1 MKKIKN
7 VFRYLHY
14 TFGLL
19 KLNIGT
25 LLVFELLY
33 KFASMAVF
41 KPLLTGVMKL
51 ALKAQGLSYLSDET
65 IGTFIRSPLTWFFL
79 LLIVLGMAFFTL
91 FDICCIITC
100 IHASF
105 RKQAMPLLALMRKGL
120 KTSLRV
126 IYQRNIVM
134 IFYLLIIIPMTY
146 ALVISGYITKFTVP
160 QFIVDYIMSHTWL
173 AILYIG
179 FWIYIGLRSFHWIY
193 SLHYFCLENCNFK
206 QARKRSWKLQKN
218 HYWTDL
224 IIVLGWSAACI
235 GIYYGVI
242 LFGSWLVSRVNQ
254 ALPTQDLFS
263 SLTLSGISL
272 LMDVCGAL
280 FFCFDLPL
288 FFICISLLFYY
299 RKAAAGERIPRVFR
313 DLDNAYR
320 ITNTRWVKK
329 IYMYRK
335 RIIALSIVVV
345 IGVNFAYNFADR
357 RGVLHMGLGNP
368 VEVTA
373 HRGYSAAY
381 PENTIPAFKGA
392 IQVGADWAELDVQQ
406 TADGEVIVMHDSN
419 LKRTTGLDKEV
430 WQVTW
435 DEIKDLD
442 NGSWFDK
449 KYQTVRIPTLEEVLK
464 VCRGKIHLN
473 IEIKPSGH
481 DKDLE
486 KQVAK
491 LLKKYH
497 MRDTCVV
504 SSLKY
509 DSLRKI
515 KQADDSIE
523 TAYITSVSYG
533 NFTDLEYADGYS
545 VESTLLSKSFVNKAQ
560 KAGKQIYV
568 WTVNSEERLEKVV
581 GMGIDNVITDDPVMA
596 KELIYEQEHST
607 FWDRYVKQ
615 LLQIGK

>member
-1 MKKIKN
+1 
-7 VFRYLHY
+7 
-14 TFGLL
+14 
-19 KLNIGT
+19 
-25 LLVFELLY
+25 
-33 KFASMAVF
+33 MAVF

-100 IHASF
+100 IHASY

-134 IFYLLIIIPMTY
+134 ILYLLIIIPMTH

-242 LFGSWLVSRVNQ
+242 LSGSWLVSRVNQ

-272 LMDVCGAL
+272 LLDVCGAL

-357 RGVLHMGLGNP
+357 RGVLHMGLDNP

-373 HRGYSAAY
+373 HRGYSAVY

-392 IQVGADWAELDVQQ
+392 IQVGADWVELDVQQ

-486 KQVAK
+486 EQVAK

-515 KQADDSIE
+515 KEADDSIE

-560 KAGKQIYV
+560 KAEKQIYV

>member
-242 LFGSWLVSRVNQ
+242 LFGSWLVSRVSQ

-486 KQVAK
+486 EQVAK

>member
-1 MKKIKN
+1 
-7 VFRYLHY
+7 
-14 TFGLL
+14 
-19 KLNIGT
+19 
-25 LLVFELLY
+25 
-33 KFASMAVF
+33 MAVF

-134 IFYLLIIIPMTY
+134 ILYLLIIIPMTH

-242 LFGSWLVSRVNQ
+242 LSGSWLVSRVNQ

-320 ITNTRWVKK
+320 VTNTRWVKK

-345 IGVNFAYNFADR
+345 IGVNFAYNFVDR

-486 KQVAK
+486 EQVAK

-515 KQADDSIE
+515 KEADDSIE

>member
-134 IFYLLIIIPMTY
+134 ILYLLIIIPMTH

-206 QARKRSWKLQKN
+206 QARKRSWKLQEN

-373 HRGYSAAY
+373 HRGYSAVY

-515 KQADDSIE
+515 KEADDSIE

-533 NFTDLEYADGYS
+533 NFTNLEYADGYS

>member
-134 IFYLLIIIPMTY
+134 ILYLLIIIPMTH

-242 LFGSWLVSRVNQ
+242 LSGSWLVSRVNQ

-320 ITNTRWVKK
+320 VTNTRWVKK

-486 KQVAK
+486 EQVAK

-515 KQADDSIE
+515 KEADDSIE

-533 NFTDLEYADGYS
+533 NFTNLEYADGYS

>member
-1 MKKIKN
+1 
-7 VFRYLHY
+7 
-14 TFGLL
+14 
-19 KLNIGT
+19 
-25 LLVFELLY
+25 
-33 KFASMAVF
+33 MAVF

-134 IFYLLIIIPMTY
+134 ILYLLIIIPMTH

-173 AILYIG
+173 AILYVG

-224 IIVLGWSAACI
+224 IIVVGWSAACI

-242 LFGSWLVSRVNQ
+242 LSGSWLVSRVNQ

-272 LMDVCGAL
+272 LLDVCGAL

-357 RGVLHMGLGNP
+357 CGVLHMGLGNP

-373 HRGYSAAY
+373 HRGYSAVY

-486 KQVAK
+486 EQVAK

>member
-1 MKKIKN
+1 
-7 VFRYLHY
+7 
-14 TFGLL
+14 
-19 KLNIGT
+19 
-25 LLVFELLY
+25 
-33 KFASMAVF
+33 MAVF

-134 IFYLLIIIPMTY
+134 ILYLLIIIPMTH

-242 LFGSWLVSRVNQ
+242 LSGSWLVSRVNQ

-373 HRGYSAAY
+373 HRGYSAVY

-515 KQADDSIE
+515 KEADDSIE

-533 NFTDLEYADGYS
+533 NFTNLEYADGYS

>member
-1 MKKIKN
+1 M
-7 VFRYLHY
+7 
-14 TFGLL
+14 
-19 KLNIGT
+19 GT

-100 IHASF
+100 IHASY

-134 IFYLLIIIPMTY
+134 ILYLLIIIPMTH

-242 LFGSWLVSRVNQ
+242 LSGSWLVSRVNQ

-357 RGVLHMGLGNP
+357 RGVLHMGLDNP

-373 HRGYSAAY
+373 HRGYSAVY

-486 KQVAK
+486 EQVAK

-545 VESTLLSKSFVNKAQ
+545 VESTLLSKGFVNKAQ

>member
-1 MKKIKN
+1 
-7 VFRYLHY
+7 
-14 TFGLL
+14 
-19 KLNIGT
+19 
-25 LLVFELLY
+25 
-33 KFASMAVF
+33 
-41 KPLLTGVMKL
+41 
-51 ALKAQGLSYLSDET
+51 
-65 IGTFIRSPLTWFFL
+65 
-79 LLIVLGMAFFTL
+79 
-91 FDICCIITC
+91 
-100 IHASF
+100 
-105 RKQAMPLLALMRKGL
+105 
-120 KTSLRV
+120 
-126 IYQRNIVM
+126 
-134 IFYLLIIIPMTY
+134 
-146 ALVISGYITKFTVP
+146 
-160 QFIVDYIMSHTWL
+160 
-173 AILYIG
+173 
-179 FWIYIGLRSFHWIY
+179 
-193 SLHYFCLENCNFK
+193 
-206 QARKRSWKLQKN
+206 
-218 HYWTDL
+218 
-224 IIVLGWSAACI
+224 
-235 GIYYGVI
+235 
-242 LFGSWLVSRVNQ
+242 
-254 ALPTQDLFS
+254 
-263 SLTLSGISL
+263 
-272 LMDVCGAL
+272 
-280 FFCFDLPL
+280 
-288 FFICISLLFYY
+288 
-299 RKAAAGERIPRVFR
+299 
-313 DLDNAYR
+313 
-320 ITNTRWVKK
+320 
-329 IYMYRK
+329 MYRK

-392 IQVGADWAELDVQQ
+392 IQAGADWAELDVQQ

-486 KQVAK
+486 EQVAK

-515 KQADDSIE
+515 KEADDSIE

-560 KAGKQIYV
+560 KAG
-568 WTVNSEERLEKVV
+568 NH
-581 GMGIDNVITDDPVMA
+581 G
-596 KELIYEQEHST
+596 
-607 FWDRYVKQ
+607 
-615 LLQIGK
+615 

>member
-134 IFYLLIIIPMTY
+134 ILYLLIIIPMTH

-242 LFGSWLVSRVNQ
+242 LSGSWLVSRVNQ

-345 IGVNFAYNFADR
+345 IGVNFAYNFAAR

-486 KQVAK
+486 EQVAK

-515 KQADDSIE
+515 KEADDSIE

>member
-1 MKKIKN
+1 
-7 VFRYLHY
+7 
-14 TFGLL
+14 
-19 KLNIGT
+19 
-25 LLVFELLY
+25 
-33 KFASMAVF
+33 MAVF

-206 QARKRSWKLQKN
+206 QARKRSWKLQEN

-242 LFGSWLVSRVNQ
+242 LSGSWLVSRVNQ

-449 KYQTVRIPTLEEVLK
+449 KYQTVRIPTLEEALK

-486 KQVAK
+486 EQVAK

-515 KQADDSIE
+515 KEADDSIE

>member
-134 IFYLLIIIPMTY
+134 ILYLLIIIPMTH

-173 AILYIG
+173 AILYNG

-242 LFGSWLVSRVNQ
+242 LSGSWLVSRVNQ

-320 ITNTRWVKK
+320 VTNTRWVKK

-486 KQVAK
+486 EQVAK

-515 KQADDSIE
+515 KEADDSIE

>member
-1 MKKIKN
+1 MKKIEN

-65 IGTFIRSPLTWFFL
+65 IGAFIRSPLTWFFL

-134 IFYLLIIIPMTY
+134 ILYLLIIIPMTH

-173 AILYIG
+173 AILYVG

-242 LFGSWLVSRVNQ
+242 LSGSWLVSRVNQ

-272 LMDVCGAL
+272 LLDVCGAL

-357 RGVLHMGLGNP
+357 RGVLHMGLDNP

-373 HRGYSAAY
+373 HRGYSAVY

-486 KQVAK
+486 EQVAK

-545 VESTLLSKSFVNKAQ
+545 VESTLLSKGFVNKAQ

>member
-1 MKKIKN
+1 
-7 VFRYLHY
+7 
-14 TFGLL
+14 
-19 KLNIGT
+19 
-25 LLVFELLY
+25 
-33 KFASMAVF
+33 MAVF

-134 IFYLLIIIPMTY
+134 ILYLLIIIPMTH

-206 QARKRSWKLQKN
+206 QARKRSWKLQEN

-288 FFICISLLFYY
+288 FFLCISLLFY
-299 RKAAAGERIPRVFR
+299 
-313 DLDNAYR
+313 
-320 ITNTRWVKK
+320 
-329 IYMYRK
+329 
-335 RIIALSIVVV
+335 
-345 IGVNFAYNFADR
+345 
-357 RGVLHMGLGNP
+357 
-368 VEVTA
+368 
-373 HRGYSAAY
+373 
-381 PENTIPAFKGA
+381 
-392 IQVGADWAELDVQQ
+392 
-406 TADGEVIVMHDSN
+406 
-419 LKRTTGLDKEV
+419 
-430 WQVTW
+430 
-435 DEIKDLD
+435 
-442 NGSWFDK
+442 
-449 KYQTVRIPTLEEVLK
+449 
-464 VCRGKIHLN
+464 
-473 IEIKPSGH
+473 
-481 DKDLE
+481 
-486 KQVAK
+486 
-491 LLKKYH
+491 
-497 MRDTCVV
+497 
-504 SSLKY
+504 
-509 DSLRKI
+509 
-515 KQADDSIE
+515 
-523 TAYITSVSYG
+523 
-533 NFTDLEYADGYS
+533 
-545 VESTLLSKSFVNKAQ
+545 
-560 KAGKQIYV
+560 
-568 WTVNSEERLEKVV
+568 
-581 GMGIDNVITDDPVMA
+581 
-596 KELIYEQEHST
+596 
-607 FWDRYVKQ
+607 
-615 LLQIGK
+615 

>member
-25 LLVFELLY
+25 LLVFEFLY

-134 IFYLLIIIPMTY
+134 ILYLLIIIPMTH

-242 LFGSWLVSRVNQ
+242 LSGSWLVSRVNQ

-486 KQVAK
+486 EQVAK

-497 MRDTCVV
+497 MRDNCVV

-515 KQADDSIE
+515 KEADDSIE

>member
-1 MKKIKN
+1 
-7 VFRYLHY
+7 
-14 TFGLL
+14 
-19 KLNIGT
+19 
-25 LLVFELLY
+25 
-33 KFASMAVF
+33 MAVF

-134 IFYLLIIIPMTY
+134 IFYLLIIIPMTH

-160 QFIVDYIMSHTWL
+160 QFIVDYIMFHTWL

-242 LFGSWLVSRVNQ
+242 LSGSWLVSRVNQ

-486 KQVAK
+486 EQVAK

-515 KQADDSIE
+515 KEADDSIE

>member
-51 ALKAQGLSYLSDET
+51 ALKTQGLSYLSDET

-134 IFYLLIIIPMTY
+134 ILYLLIIIPMTH

-224 IIVLGWSAACI
+224 IIVVGWSAACI

-242 LFGSWLVSRVNQ
+242 LSGSWLVSRVNQ

-272 LMDVCGAL
+272 LLDVCGAL

-335 RIIALSIVVV
+335 RIIVLSIVVV

-357 RGVLHMGLGNP
+357 CGVLHMGLGNP

-373 HRGYSAAY
+373 HRGYSAVY

-486 KQVAK
+486 EQVAK

>member
-134 IFYLLIIIPMTY
+134 ILYLLIIIPMTH

-242 LFGSWLVSRVNQ
+242 LSGSWLVSRVNQ

-320 ITNTRWVKK
+320 VTNTRWVKK
-329 IYMYRK
+329 IYVYRK

-486 KQVAK
+486 EQVAK

-515 KQADDSIE
+515 KEADDSIE

>member
-1 MKKIKN
+1 M
-7 VFRYLHY
+7 
-14 TFGLL
+14 
-19 KLNIGT
+19 GT

-100 IHASF
+100 IHASY

-134 IFYLLIIIPMTY
+134 ILYLLIIIPMTH

-242 LFGSWLVSRVNQ
+242 LSGSWLVSRVNQ

-357 RGVLHMGLGNP
+357 RGVLHMGLDNP

-373 HRGYSAAY
+373 HRGYSAVY

-486 KQVAK
+486 EQVAK

-515 KQADDSIE
+515 KEADDSIE

-533 NFTDLEYADGYS
+533 NFTNLEYADGYS

>member
-100 IHASF
+100 IHASS

-134 IFYLLIIIPMTY
+134 IFYLLIIIPMTH

-206 QARKRSWKLQKN
+206 QARKHSWKLQKN

-320 ITNTRWVKK
+320 VTNTRWVKK

>member
-134 IFYLLIIIPMTY
+134 ILYLLIIIPMTH

-242 LFGSWLVSRVNQ
+242 LSGSWLVSRVNQ

-320 ITNTRWVKK
+320 VTNTRWVKK

-486 KQVAK
+486 EQVAK

>member
-1 MKKIKN
+1 MKKIEN

-25 LLVFELLY
+25 LLVFEFLY

-134 IFYLLIIIPMTY
+134 ILYLLIIIPMTH

-206 QARKRSWKLQKN
+206 QARKRSWKLQEN

-242 LFGSWLVSRVNQ
+242 LSGSWLVSRVNQ

-406 TADGEVIVMHDSN
+406 TEDGEVIVMHDSN

-486 KQVAK
+486 EQVAK

>member
-1 MKKIKN
+1 
-7 VFRYLHY
+7 
-14 TFGLL
+14 
-19 KLNIGT
+19 
-25 LLVFELLY
+25 
-33 KFASMAVF
+33 MAVF

-134 IFYLLIIIPMTY
+134 ILYLLIIIPMTH

-224 IIVLGWSAACI
+224 IIVVGWSAACI

-242 LFGSWLVSRVNQ
+242 LSGSWLVSRVNQ

-272 LMDVCGAL
+272 LLDVCGAL

-335 RIIALSIVVV
+335 RIIVLSIVVV

-357 RGVLHMGLGNP
+357 HGVLHMGLDNP

-373 HRGYSAAY
+373 HRGYSAVY

-486 KQVAK
+486 EQVAK

-615 LLQIGK
+615 LIQIGK

>member
-1 MKKIKN
+1 MKKIEN

-65 IGTFIRSPLTWFFL
+65 IGTFIRSPLTWVFL

-134 IFYLLIIIPMTY
+134 ILYLLIIIPMTH

-173 AILYIG
+173 AVLYIG

-242 LFGSWLVSRVNQ
+242 LSGSWLVSRVNQ

-406 TADGEVIVMHDSN
+406 TTDGEVIVMHDSN

-486 KQVAK
+486 EQVAK